1 MQNPPETPQKSGKKP
16 QNQRAQ
22 REKISRRAEKHPR
35 EEKQPELP
43 LPHVERKKQQRKK
56 KRQQKQRVE
65 HRPELRQ
72 QLSRRAQKIIEK
84 AEHPAKNDCQRKLL
98 RLKQNRQLHQ
108 PNSRP
113 KKPPA
118 GAASS

>member
-35 EEKQPELP
+35 EEEQPELP
-43 LPHVERKKQQRKK
+43 LPRIERKKQQRKK
-56 KRQQKQRVE
+56 KRQQKQRVQ
-65 HRPELRQ
+65 HRT
-72 QLSRRAQKIIEK
+72 QLWKQPSWRAQKIIEK
-84 AEHPAKNDCQRKLL
+84 AERPAKNDCQRKLL
-98 RLKQNRQLHQ
+98 RLKKNRKLHQ